1 MRDLIEILRIA
12 GVIALVCVAAALAT
26 PKGRLPLA
34 LRGLAKLLDSGRA
47 GSMTPPDDS
56 ASQGDLRSADARR
69 FRRNRPTRALAFLL
83 VILAI
88 ILALI

>member
-1 MRDLIEILRIA
+1 MNTAFQILRIVA
-12 GVIALVCVAAALAT
+12 VIALVCVAAALAT

-34 LRGLAKLLDSGRA
+34 LRGLAKILDSGRA
-47 GSMTPPDDS
+47 GSMTPPDDF

-88 ILALI
+88 ILTLL